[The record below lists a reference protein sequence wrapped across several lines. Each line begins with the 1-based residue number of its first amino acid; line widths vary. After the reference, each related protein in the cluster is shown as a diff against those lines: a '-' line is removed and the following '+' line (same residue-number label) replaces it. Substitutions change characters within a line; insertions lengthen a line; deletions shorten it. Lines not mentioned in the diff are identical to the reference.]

1 MRDMST
7 TTQFPETF
15 SFLLGNSS
23 SISSSL
29 DEYPESLWETENV
42 L

>member
-7 TTQFPETF
+7 TTQFPEIF

-29 DEYPESLWETENV
+29 DEYPEGLWETEKV